1 MGKKEID
8 MLFDK
13 WMNDQMFRK
22 NMRQNPEDT
31 LQTTGVKLTPE
42 EMSVFRKIDWKLS
55 DEELKTRVSKIP

>member
-1 MGKKEID
+1 
-8 MLFDK
+8 
-13 WMNDQMFRK
+13 MFRK